1 MSATAPSGRAAFGD
15 GASTVFPMPLTPC
28 TSVARTIEPS
38 SAPAAPSAT
47 GTSSRP

>member
-1 MSATAPSGRAAFGD
+1 MSATAPSGRAAV
-15 GASTVFPMPLTPC
+15 GAGGRTVVPMPLSPW
-28 TSVARTIEPS
+28 TSVARTTEPS